1 MKVAAE
7 EAKLAQQREI
17 ELANVKAEEAKEK
30 ARIAQQREIVLAK
43 VEAAKIAKE
52 NEFELARL
60 TAEEANKLRYIELAK
75 LAEDEARVLRDN
87 DIELAKVTQQEEL
100 ARLKSEHEKDKEI
113 ELARLHFEHEKLKM
127 EQEIEHEK
135 LKMEQEIEL
144 TRIDS
149 QERQAQLYSDGKFAS
164 QLELGKLGVEKAAH
178 ARNPKLPYFEESKDK
193 MDSYLSR
200 FEKYAVANK
209 WDRSIWAAY
218 LSALLKGR
226 ALEVYDRLSVADAND
241 YEKLR
246 DALLKNFDMTERGF
260 RKKFRNDRPKRSETF
275 ILFGSRLRSYLDKWI
290 NMAKIE
296 NTFEAICDFMAR
308 DQFL

>member
-1 MKVAAE
+1 M
-7 EAKLAQQREI
+7 
-17 ELANVKAEEAKEK
+17 EEAKEK
-30 ARIAQQREIVLAK
+30 ARIAQQREIELAK

-60 TAEEANKLRYIELAK
+60 TAEEANKLCDIELAK
-75 LAEDEARVLRDN
+75 LAVEEARVLRDN
-87 DIELAKVTQQEEL
+87 DIELAKLTQQEEL

-113 ELARLHFEHEKLKM
+113 ELARLHLEHEKLKM
-127 EQEIEHEK
+127 EQEIQHEK

-149 QERQAQLYSDGKFAS
+149 QERQAKLDSDAKFAS
-164 QLELGKLGVEKAAH
+164 QLELGKLRVEKAAH

-200 FEKYAVANK
+200 FEKYANK

-241 YEKLR
+241 YEKLK

-260 RKKFRNDRPKRSETF
+260 RKKFRNDRPERSETF
-275 ILFGSRLRSYLDKWI
+275 IQFGSRLRSYLDKWI

-308 DQFL
+308 DQFLESCSRELYVHLKPKTFKKFG